1 MLLFGESERLWL
13 AKQQSATLKKI
24 VITGSCGKST
34 VRELVASIL
43 ALKQKVLVGDAS
55 CDANRDASAQMLN
68 GVSAADSVVDNADKT
83 LAPDH
88 PLAQLAPTH
97 DRLVLELGGRG
108 PGDLAQ
114 AAEVI
119 RPDVALVTGV
129 GEADLSAFA
138 TVEAMATALG
148 AVYDGLPEEGCAVI
162 NFDDAFAP
170 HWLRHVAGKSALTFS
185 IFNTKPADVLL
196 MQARY
201 VPRKGSFM
209 SIKTPKGQVEVKT
222 QLLGEHNWV
231 NVLAAVAAVLPLGVT
246 LDDIAKG
253 ISTVAPGNG
262 RLQHRAASFPDWI
275 LLDDTCSA
283 NPMSAR
289 AAIDVLATCRGRRIL
304 VLGYMPHLG
313 DRASQLHCAVGQYAR
328 QRLIDDVIGVG
339 PQAEEVR
346 RGFGGGHVFQTCPEI
361 ITYLSALSAE
371 PCAVLVK
378 GGHDAQLSSVVHAFS
393 A

>member
-1 MLLFGESERLWL
+1 MANVMFGESERLWL
-13 AKQQSATLKKI
+13 AKQQSAALKKI

-34 VRELVASIL
+34 VRDLVASIL
-43 ALKQKVLVGDAS
+43 ALKHKVLVGDAS
-55 CDANRDASAQMLN
+55 RDAAAQMPTEA
-68 GVSAADSVVDNADKT
+68 SAADSADKT

-88 PLAQLAPTH
+88 LLAQLAPTH
-97 DRLVLELGGRG
+97 DRLVLELGGHDPDG
-108 PGDLAQ
+108 LAQ
-114 AAEVI
+114 AVDVV

-129 GEADLSAFA
+129 GETDLSAFGS
-138 TVEAMATALG
+138 VEAMATAFG
-148 AVYDGLPEEGCAVI
+148 AIYDGLSEEGCAVI

-209 SIKTPKGQVEVKT
+209 SIKTPKGQIEVKT

-275 LLDDTCSA
+275 MLDDTCSA

-304 VLGYMPHLG
+304 VLGHMPYLG
-313 DRASQLHCAVGQYAR
+313 GRAPQLHCVVGQYAR
-328 QRLIDDVIGVG
+328 QRLVDDVIGVG

-346 RGFGGGHVFQTCPEI
+346 RGFGGGHVFQGHAEI

-378 GGHDAQLSSVVHAFS
+378 GEHDLQLSSVVHAFS